1 MERKRP
7 PIIVEEVSDVNEVAQ
22 ARRQREL
29 FDRNATWLQRH
40 LSEIYAAH
48 RGACIC
54 IAGEELFVA
63 ATAQEAIAQARVAH
77 PEDDGWFTRYIPKE
91 KVARIYAL

>member
-1 MERKRP
+1 MERKGP

-29 FDRNATWLQRH
+29 FDRNAAWLQRH
-40 LSEIYAAH
+40 LAEIYAAH

-63 ATAQEAIAQARVAH
+63 VTAQEAIAQAGTAH
-77 PEDDGWFTRYIPKE
+77 PEDDGWFIRYIPQE
-91 KVARIYAL
+91 KVVRI